1 MAHTPLLILDDF
13 GLQPLSE
20 DQQADLYELIC
31 ERYERTSTIFTRNRD
46 FSEWPLVFHNPLMGS
61 AVMDRIVHHGIK
73 LVIEGKSYR
82 LNSFVNRQKSLTVDS
97 VPS

>member
-13 GLQPLSE
+13 GLHPLRE

-31 ERYERTSTIFTRNRD
+31 ERSKRTSTLFTRTRD
-46 FSEWPLVFHNPLMGS
+46 FSEWPLVFNNPLMGS
-61 AVMDRIVHHGIK
+61 AVMDRMVHQGIK
-73 LVIEGKSYR
+73 LVIESKSYR

-97 VPS
+97 LPS